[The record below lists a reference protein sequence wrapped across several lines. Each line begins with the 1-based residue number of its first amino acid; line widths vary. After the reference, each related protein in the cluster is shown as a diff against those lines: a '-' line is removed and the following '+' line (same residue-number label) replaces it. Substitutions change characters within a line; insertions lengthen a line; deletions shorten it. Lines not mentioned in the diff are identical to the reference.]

1 MASSDELKATVIL
14 EIPNTKLFHID
25 SKKSTLLNTGTL
37 SLLHIPEESLYILSL
52 ESFAYS
58 LSKQIPIMKDSLNHI
73 VIPDVEGFYGLVFPT
88 DVNSDSLKL
97 LEAALSDQC
106 DFNLSSEPKIQIIQE
121 EGKVLKELTKYPSLS
136 DIANLPEGED
146 SVTLIE
152 RMQQEVT
159 QPIEERPGPAPYERV
174 KRLNTWLAESSSSFK
189 NTVEKGVRTG
199 VGVMRYG
206 SNFIKSKISPS
217 ERPLHI
223 PIFQMFLLRIIRLAS
238 QKILSLSKSI
248 VRSSVATSTMI
259 LTSISNR
266 FGVNGDGNIV
276 TKTKAF
282 QSAKEV
288 GKTTLVVAVNVYE
301 ALEEALVNL
310 TEATSEVTV
319 DVVRYKFGEYA
330 AEATKTGMDVMV
342 NMAKIG
348 KEIKKVG
355 LKTIVKSSAKQTAK
369 NILQAPEKEI
379 TSPSA

>member
-1 MASSDELKATVIL
+1 MATSDELKATVIL

-37 SLLHIPEESLYILSL
+37 SLLYIPEESLYILSL

-88 DVNSDSLKL
+88 DVSSDSLKL

-136 DIANLPEGED
+136 DIANLPEGD
-146 SVTLIE
+146 SFKIIE

-174 KRLNTWLAESSSSFK
+174 KRLNTWLAQSSSAFK
-189 NTVEKGVRTG
+189 NTVEKGVLTG

-206 SNFIKSKISPS
+206 SNFIKSKLSPS

-223 PIFQMFLLRIIRLAS
+223 PIFQMFILRIIRTAS

-248 VRSSVATSTMI
+248 VRNSVAASTRI

-266 FGVNGDGNIV
+266 FGGNGDGNIV

-301 ALEEALVNL
+301 ALEEALLNL
-310 TEATSEVTV
+310 AKATSEVTV
-319 DVVRYKFGEYA
+319 DVVRYKFGEDA

-342 NMAKIG
+342 NIVKIG

-355 LKTIVKSSAKQTAK
+355 LKTIVKSSAKETAK